1 MKWIDV
7 FGPPGVGKSTIVDS
21 FFHPHSIPW
30 QSYGTMPEKWTPF
43 VLEVNR
49 LLETV
54 KDHETFQLCVGMV
67 NRSLKKMAAVH
78 GRADNNIY
86 IQTGLA
92 QRGLG
97 FGWRLEWLKKDVEQ
111 IRKYYELMPVSVGVV
126 SLIAPREII
135 IKRNHSIDR
144 ERQGENRAHMVAPME
159 RTREI
164 ALEVIKERGVPL
176 LEVDTQRDPQEL
188 RKQVIEF
195 RDAHHRPERPVF
207 TQSA

>member
-7 FGPPGVGKSTIVDS
+7 FGPPGVGKSTIADA
-21 FFHPHSIPW
+21 FFHPHAIPW
-30 QSYGTMPEKWTPF
+30 QPFRTLPEEWTPLL
-43 VLEVNR
+43 LEVNR

-54 KDHETFQLCVGMV
+54 KEHETFQNCLGMV
-67 NRSLKKMAAVH
+67 NRSIKKMAAVH
-78 GRADNNIY
+78 ARADNRIY
-86 IQTGLA
+86 IQTGFA

-97 FGWRLEWLKKDVEQ
+97 FGWRLDVLQKDVEQ

-135 IKRNHSIDR
+135 IKRNHAR
-144 ERQGENRAHMVAPME
+144 ERQGENRAHMVEPME

-176 LEVDTQRDPQEL
+176 LELDTRRDPQEL

-195 RDAHHRPERPVF
+195 RDAHHRPERPVL
-207 TQSA
+207 A